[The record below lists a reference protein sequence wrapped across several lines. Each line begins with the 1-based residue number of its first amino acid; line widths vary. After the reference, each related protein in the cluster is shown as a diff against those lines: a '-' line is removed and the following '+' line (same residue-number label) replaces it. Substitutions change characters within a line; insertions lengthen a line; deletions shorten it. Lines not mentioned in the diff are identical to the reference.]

1 MNESSSESCSRCHEL
16 TPKQKRFIALVSRD
30 VHQKAVNQ
38 PHTAANSNQSSNTTM
53 NDSMDCSDCNSP
65 PVAKRRRLEDNV
77 EDDNRNNDEKKV
89 SSTSSTEN
97 SSRLVVNTVL
107 NQIARADKLL
117 LVNLFIENLESFLQD
132 GSGKIMAS
140 SDPKGQ
146 KFVDTILALDG
157 CDVILDTLKRWVE
170 AAAHKNNTIDEETA
184 AFVSTAL
191 GFLVHMMVI
200 TRRTAFRILDAKG
213 LHITQ
218 LLMQICQSAPFDT
231 VILARAISI
240 WGKLM
245 TNVTRRE
252 DVLVENFSNLILNSM
267 HQHPRCERIQ
277 RYGCKFFASLASTP
291 HSSGETQD
299 FDGQKFRQVVEQ
311 ALLSYRHKER
321 TYYWLRQCTALYS
334 AGQLVRHDDGNSSSS
349 TDSSRNSS
357 RASSDTLSQ
366 KSSQNSAAGQ
376 LVSRDDGEVSDSS
389 QNSSQ
394 KSSADKVDRDDDGN
408 TSSGT
413 DSSRNSSRASSHTL
427 SSRNSSA
434 GGQLVK
440 GVECTDSSQNF
451 SHNSSRNSSTGPV
464 VSADGGNASSSTDS
478 SQNSSARKLARDDD
492 GNTSSGTDSSRN
504 SSRASSDTLSQNSSQ
519 NSSAR
524 SLARGGECTTDS
536 SKPPSAGKLIRVD
549 GGNTSTDSSQH
560 SSQNASAGKLT
571 RDDDSNTSS
580 SSDSSQ
586 KLSAD
591 QLDQLDQMARDDD
604 GNTST
609 DTD

>member
-1 MNESSSESCSRCHEL
+1 MDSS
-16 TPKQKRFIALVSRD
+16 D
-30 VHQKAVNQ
+30 Y
-38 PHTAANSNQSSNTTM
+38 
-53 NDSMDCSDCNSP
+53 NSP
-65 PVAKRRRLEDNV
+65 PVAKRRRLDNT
-77 EDDNRNNDEKKV
+77 EKDGTISSNNDERKA
-89 SSTSSTEN
+89 SRTSSGN

-117 LVNLFIENLESFLQD
+117 LVNLFMENLESFLQD
-132 GSGKIMAS
+132 GSGSTIGSNDHTA
-140 SDPKGQ
+140 Q
-146 KFVDTILALDG
+146 QFVGTFLALDG
-157 CDVILDTLKRWVE
+157 CDVILHTLKRWVE
-170 AAAHKNNTIDEETA
+170 AGTNGNNTIDEETA

-200 TRRTAFRILDAKG
+200 NRRTPFRILDAKG

-252 DVLVENFSNLILNSM
+252 DVLVENFSNLILNIM
-267 HQHPRCERIQ
+267 HLHPQCERIQ

-413 DSSRNSSRASSHTL
+413 DSSRNSSRVS
-427 SSRNSSA
+427 
-434 GGQLVK
+434 GGQ
-440 GVECTDSSQNF
+440 GV
-451 SHNSSRNSSTGPV
+451 
-464 VSADGGNASSSTDS
+464 
-478 SQNSSARKLARDDD
+478 
-492 GNTSSGTDSSRN
+492 
-504 SSRASSDTLSQNSSQ
+504 
-519 NSSAR
+519 
-524 SLARGGECTTDS
+524 
-536 SKPPSAGKLIRVD
+536 
-549 GGNTSTDSSQH
+549 
-560 SSQNASAGKLT
+560 
-571 RDDDSNTSS
+571 
-580 SSDSSQ
+580 
-586 KLSAD
+586 
-591 QLDQLDQMARDDD
+591 
-604 GNTST
+604 
-609 DTD
+609 